1 MRAQQRGVTLIGWL
15 FLLTPLAI
23 VFYAGV
29 RLAPVYL
36 NYLKV
41 AHVLEALQSEYA
53 AQSAT
58 LGNLSVSLGKE
69 LDVQSIDYPT
79 AKEITIQRQGKGWL
93 IDATYYDQAPLFA
106 NISLQVSFHKA
117 VEIGGTAVSE

>member
-93 IDATYYDQAPLFA
+93 IDATYDDQAPLFA

>member
-15 FLLTPLAI
+15 FLLTPFAI

-41 AHVLEALQSEYA
+41 AHVLTALQSEYA
-53 AQSAT
+53 AETAN

-79 AKEITIQRQGKGWL
+79 AKEITIQREGKGWV
-93 IDATYYDQAPLFA
+93 IDASYDDQAPLFA
-106 NISLQVSFHKA
+106 NISLQVAFHKA
-117 VEIGGTAVSE
+117 VRIGDAASGE

>member
-41 AHVLEALQSEYA
+41 AHVLDALKTEYT
-53 AQSAT
+53 AQGANA
-58 LGNLSVSLGKE
+58 GALSISLGKE

-79 AKEITIQRQGKGWL
+79 AKEITFQRQGKGWVV
-93 IDATYYDQAPLFA
+93 DASYDDQAPLFA
-106 NISLQVSFHKA
+106 NISLQVSFHR
-117 VEIGGTAVSE
+117 VVQIGDTADGE

>member
-41 AHVLEALQSEYA
+41 AHVLDALKSEYT
-53 AQSAT
+53 AQSANA
-58 LGNLSVSLGKE
+58 GALSISLGKE

-79 AKEITIQRQGKGWL
+79 AKEITFQREGKGWV
-93 IDATYYDQAPLFA
+93 IDASYDDQAPLFA
-106 NISLQVSFHKA
+106 NISLQVSFHK
-117 VEIGGTAVSE
+117 VVQIGDTAVGE

>member
-1 MRAQQRGVTLIGWL
+1 MRAQQRGVTAVGWL

-41 AHVLEALQSEYA
+41 SHVLEAMKSEYA

-58 LGNLSVSLGKE
+58 ANNLSVMLGKE

-93 IDATYYDQAPLFA
+93 VDATYDDQAPLFA

-117 VEIGGTAVSE
+117 VQIGDAAVGD